1 MTTSGSFP
9 GSQELQF
16 ELNARSSESPFAE
29 RVSKPLSKDQS
40 DSNGFLHL
48 LGQASLQVSGF
59 CLILLCLP
67 ATVLIGM
74 GFAIDE
80 IIAKHR
86 GLPSSANEIASLDWE
101 TSRDG

>member
-29 RVSKPLSKDQS
+29 RVSKPLS
-40 DSNGFLHL
+40 
-48 LGQASLQVSGF
+48 SLQVSGF